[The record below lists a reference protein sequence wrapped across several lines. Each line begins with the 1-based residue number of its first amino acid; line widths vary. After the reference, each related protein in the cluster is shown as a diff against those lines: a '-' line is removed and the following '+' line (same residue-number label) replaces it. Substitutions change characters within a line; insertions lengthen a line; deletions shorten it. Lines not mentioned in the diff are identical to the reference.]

1 MTKRIR
7 NLFVAILSCLLVAV
21 ACVGMVSLVK
31 ADITVITMTGTAE
44 ANVKTAEK
52 SGLKFSAVIDKNEY
66 QTLTQDKDAKV
77 GMIIVPTDH
86 LNAALSQGLDFTIE
100 KLSAYAPFE
109 GYAFYDYAETV
120 KDNGDKY
127 QFWMTVP
134 NISGSNYNRDF
145 SARAFIELTDE
156 NGVSYVYAD
165 YDEENARNVYEVAY
179 SAYTDGAIEDQTGK
193 EIAKTF
199 IDGVAV
205 LEYDEDNGEVKIANN
220 VDGVY
225 TAPYSLT
232 KNYIDGDYYVTQKAV
247 TYNGQRVIGNKI
259 KDDINGIELF
269 VSKSDG
275 ATINADGSVTLEGR
289 QLTGGT
295 SWDVGVRALN
305 NSYISFEGDY
315 GVGTYIDFTYTG
327 NNMPLVM
334 LFANNINGDMSC
346 GNDSKEDFENNGA
359 VNNGYIIM
367 NGAYT
372 KTSWNATDGNIY
384 SIRYGD
390 RVMCIGPYRNS
401 PTLSLASYN
410 SGTSWPVSDATISDN
425 INEIEQSYLATDNSG
440 DQYKYTVGSFVK
452 DGFVYIDLK
461 VKNLT
466 TGVNL
471 GEKSWS
477 TGKTET
483 EIEMLGSNIVVYGCI
498 KENYQE
504 NTTFSFSSPYQ
515 SIKDGVKTY
524 EARFNKDG
532 SVSLDSNYPIGGYGI
547 SSVNAIKNSYIAF
560 EGDYGVGT
568 YVEFTFTG
576 NNLPQV
582 CLFANNI
589 SGDMSQGDVSTK
601 VNTGYLLMNGMYYTS
616 KDVPNGDIRHP
627 NYLVY
632 FGPNRHASDWNY
644 GALDWRLGITSDTN
658 FHQET
663 LKNNPNQLKYT
674 VGSYLDADL
683 TVIIEVSLYDL
694 TNDTLLKTAT
704 IDTGKTQTEV
714 EALGGNIIAYGCC
727 KGGIEPTTFKY
738 TAPYTK

>member
-31 ADITVITMTGTAE
+31 ADVTVITMTGTAE

-52 SGLKFSAVIDKNEY
+52 SGLRFSAVINKSEY

-86 LNAALSQGLDFTIE
+86 LNAAISQGLDFTIE
-100 KLSAYAPFE
+100 KLSTYAPFE

-120 KDNGDKY
+120 KDNGDEY

-134 NISGSNYNRDF
+134 NISGANYNRDF
-145 SARAFIELTDE
+145 SARAFIEITE
-156 NGVSYVYAD
+156 GNSVSYVYAD

-179 SAYTDGAIEDQTGK
+179 SAYTDGTIEDQTGK

-205 LEYDEDNGEVKIANN
+205 LEYDSNSGKVVIANN
-220 VDGVY
+220 KGEY

-275 ATINADGSVTLEGR
+275 ATINSDGSVTLEGR

-295 SWDVGVRALN
+295 TWDAGARALN

-384 SIRYGD
+384 SIRHGD
-390 RVMCIGPYRNS
+390 RVMCIGPNRNS

-440 DQYKYTVGSFVK
+440 DQYKYTVGSFVE

-498 KENYQE
+498 KENHQE

-515 SIKDGVKTY
+515 STKDGVETY

-532 SVSLDSNYPIGGYGI
+532 SVSLDSNYPTNGFGYWSG
-547 SSVNAIKNSYIAF
+547 VHGFENSYIAF
-560 EGDYGVGT
+560 EGNYGVGT
-568 YVEFTFTG
+568 YIDFTFTG

-589 SGDMSQGDVSTK
+589 NGDMSQGEVSTK

-616 KDVPNGDIRHP
+616 TDVPNGDIRYP
-627 NYLVY
+627 NYLVF
-632 FGPNRHASDWNY
+632 FGPNRHAGDWNY
-644 GALDWRLGITSDTN
+644 SALDWKLGITSDTN
-658 FHQET
+658 FQQET
-663 LKNNPNQLKYT
+663 LKNNTNQLKYT
-674 VGSYLDADL
+674 VGTYLDTDL

-694 TNDTLLKTAT
+694 TNDMLLKTAT
-704 IDTGKTQTEV
+704 KDTGKTQTEV
-714 EALGGNIIAYGCC
+714 ETLGGNIIAYGCC